1 MSNINKLVQE
11 AKDWDRLAPG
21 VGNMT
26 RVKETRPGRYV
37 SGRDSLLNMNK
48 TENKIRDLKNS
59 GVYNLS
65 GDNKFSSQSN
75 LNLPKITPPSTKS
88 PLDRV
93 MSIPSEMRKSYKS
106 TQDLAASAK
115 RPPNTTS
122 FAGGRTEI
130 PEKGGV
136 FNPTK
141 VNTPSASKNL
151 MQPHNA
157 SSDSSM
163 SSTTITGRSGLPRTS
178 GSTKEN
184 IPNASDGSSMSS
196 TTITGRSGLPRTS
209 GATKENMPN
218 DHPTHGN
225 TTSPPPVETPKAPSV
240 PDDDETKTGVLAS
253 LQKAAATGKK
263 MVGDAWDDTPPWA
276 RVAGGVGAGALG
288 GGLAARKLLQRKQK

>member
-184 IPNASDGSSMSS
+184 IPN
-196 TTITGRSGLPRTS
+196 
-209 GATKENMPN
+209 